1 MPFNCSQ
8 IFIFPD
14 KSSIAMTQGDN
25 IEEDE
30 SKIDRFQPKTLA
42 MKSWK
47 KKYLAG
53 DKSKNKPIAVST
65 PIENIGV
72 LEQLRTDDGWEAG
85 FFRPLKLFLP
95 LSIISF
101 FNESINGV
109 FCIWGPCSSPP
120 SYYLLPKLIAFI
132 SIFPFLMLVLQE
144 RGESAKHGEGYGK
157 GVFWGVVVGFL
168 MFILLSVWGLF
179 GEW

>member
-1 MPFNCSQ
+1 
-8 IFIFPD
+8 
-14 KSSIAMTQGDN
+14 MTQGN
-25 IEEDE
+25 NAEKGE
-30 SKIDRFQPKTLA
+30 SKTDRFQPKTRA

-53 DKSKNKPIAVST
+53 DKSKNESITVST
-65 PIENIGV
+65 PIEKIGV

-101 FNESINGV
+101 FNESKNGV
-109 FCIWGPCSSPP
+109 FCIWGPCASPP
-120 SYYLLPKLIAFI
+120 SYFLLPKLIAFI
-132 SIFPFLMLVLQE
+132 SIVPFLMLVLQE

-168 MFILLSVWGLF
+168 MFILLSAWGLWGSGRF
-179 GEW
+179 WLNP